1 MVNSFKYYK
10 PVFFLVNLSNIA
22 VGFGFGLFGFEPPL
36 PGFEGRPTKK
46 EESIFCN
53 ILYSIQTNTSA
64 ICKIILSLFKMTK
77 IGSETCFVQGSSE
90 RG

>member
-1 MVNSFKYYK
+1 MYISSTLINSTKYYK

-53 ILYSIQTNTSA
+53 I
-64 ICKIILSLFKMTK
+64 
-77 IGSETCFVQGSSE
+77 
-90 RG
+90 